1 MKNSMCAY
9 KRGEPFF
16 TSYHWCNECPPMKE
30 YLSLEKTHK
39 ADWAKR
45 NTTLHKKKVF
55 NSLADVKRE
64 KL

>member
-39 ADWAKR
+39 AAWAKR
-45 NTTLHKKKVF
+45 NEKKDKQVVR
-55 NSLADVKRE
+55 A
-64 KL
+64 

>member
-30 YLSLEKTHK
+30 YIAIEKTHK
-39 ADWAKR
+39 ADWAKK
-45 NTTLHKKKVF
+45 NAKKDKQVVR
-55 NSLADVKRE
+55 A
-64 KL
+64 